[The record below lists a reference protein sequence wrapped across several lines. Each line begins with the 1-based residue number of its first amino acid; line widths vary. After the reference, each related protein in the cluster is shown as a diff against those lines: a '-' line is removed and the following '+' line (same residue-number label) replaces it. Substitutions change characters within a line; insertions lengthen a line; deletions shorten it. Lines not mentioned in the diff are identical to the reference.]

1 MNRSLTY
8 CILLVSVL
16 GITNGVSQNLILNPS
31 FESHANCPVRLGN
44 FNDDLD
50 SWSTPTKGS
59 TDYFHACSEAMGTP
73 KNFNGTQISDFGK
86 GYAGF
91 YLYAPNDYREYMQ
104 AEFTETLVQGETYE
118 LSFFVSLAERS
129 DFAVNAFGAVF
140 SKNKI
145 DIQIQKPLSKMQLYK
160 DKENKFSSIEIGY
173 SHFANDTKDWMLV
186 STEYV
191 AKGNEKYLI
200 LGNFKTNARTRKF
213 LFKKGAKQGAY
224 YYVDMVSLVSKRQ
237 PNVQPVMEAES
248 NTESYALNKTH
259 LFKHVL
265 FDFDTYKLL
274 DSAKE
279 HLKKTYDYLEDD
291 PSLRMVIHGH
301 TDDIGTPNY
310 NQRLSN
316 NRCRAV
322 VNYFLAL
329 GLSKTRITWEGHG
342 GELPIADNTSAAG
355 RQKNRRVEFI
365 LTKQ

>member
-1 MNRSLTY
+1 MNRTLTY
-8 CILLVSVL
+8 GILLVSCL
-16 GITNGVSQNLILNPS
+16 WISNGISQNLVLNPS
-31 FESHANCPVRLGN
+31 FELHGNCPVRLGN
-44 FNDDLD
+44 FNEDLD
-50 SWSTPTKGS
+50 SWSTPTNGS

-104 AEFTETLVQGETYE
+104 AELAEPLQQGETYE

-129 DFAVNAFGAVF
+129 DFAINEFGVVF

-160 DKENKFSSIEIGY
+160 DKENKFSSLEIGY
-173 SHFANDTKDWMLV
+173 SYFANDTKDWMLV
-186 STEYV
+186 TTEYV

-200 LGNFKTNARTRKF
+200 LGNFKNNARTRKF

-224 YYVDMVSLVSKRQ
+224 YYVDMVSLVSKGQ
-237 PNVQPVMEAES
+237 SNPQPVVDTVS
-248 NTESYALNKTH
+248 GVDSYALNKTH

-274 DSAKE
+274 NSAKE
-279 HLKKTYDYLEDD
+279 HLKKTYDYLESH
-291 PSLRMVIHGH
+291 PSLRIVIHGH

-310 NQRLSN
+310 NVRLSN

-322 VNYFLAL
+322 VDYFVAL
-329 GLSKTRITWEGHG
+329 GLSKDRISWEGHG
-342 GELPIADNTSAAG
+342 GTIPVADNTSAKG